1 MRTSVKRGGRFAD
14 DRFLGHLFFVG
25 KIFSLSEVIYT
36 RLVLPA
42 ASPPGTRDVPGAQ
55 WRECNTV
62 QGDDCLCLWPDHR
75 GVKSDA
81 CVFRSLL
88 GRWSSMRSERPTP
101 ARLESWR
108 MFGSE
113 ILSFWSAASACSAIP
128 SPEAVRLQL
137 PDGNNTDP
145 RRPYPLNL
153 NEGSFLQCDR
163 APVGSLPSPLCGYS
177 CPFTIQ

>member
-1 MRTSVKRGGRFAD
+1 VQNERERSHQTNERLRGRRSNAALLQKIRRSPPLHRQELPAREGWSNPGDASLTTAFCGTY
-14 DRFLGHLFFVG
+14 FLWE
-25 KIFSLSEVIYT
+25 KYFSLSEVIYT

-81 CVFRSLL
+81 CVFRSPL
-88 GRWSSMRSERPTP
+88 GRWSSKRSERPTP

-113 ILSFWSAASACSAIP
+113 ILGFWSAASACSAIP
-128 SPEAVRLQL
+128 SAEAVR
-137 PDGNNTDP
+137 
-145 RRPYPLNL
+145 R
-153 NEGSFLQCDR
+153 
-163 APVGSLPSPLCGYS
+163 
-177 CPFTIQ
+177 